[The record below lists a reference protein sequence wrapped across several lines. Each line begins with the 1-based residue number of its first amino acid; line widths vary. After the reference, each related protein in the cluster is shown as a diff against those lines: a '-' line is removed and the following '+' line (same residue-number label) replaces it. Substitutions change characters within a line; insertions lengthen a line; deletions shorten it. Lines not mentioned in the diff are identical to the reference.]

1 MTVSMRVMSA
11 GDGYKY
17 LLRTVAAGDGARSL
31 STPLTRYYS
40 AEGTPPGRWM
50 GGGLESLESS
60 IREGDTVTEAHL
72 QLLIGMG
79 RHPISGEPLGRAY
92 PQYSKDGQA
101 SGAHQRA
108 VAGYDFTFSIPKS
121 ASVLWAV
128 ADADTQT
135 LIARAHHRAVAH
147 VVAYMER
154 EVAMTR
160 TGATAGDGA
169 VAQVGV
175 HGLIATAFDHFD
187 SRAGDPHLHTHV
199 VVSNKVQTTLDGKWR
214 SLDGRPMHA
223 AVVALS
229 ELHEA
234 IFSDE
239 LTRSLGIDWEA
250 RDLGRDRNTTWAIV
264 GVPEQLVDEFSTRAH
279 AIDDE
284 TDRLIAAYVAS
295 HGHRPAAATIMKL
308 RAQATLS
315 TRPEK
320 QLHSLAE
327 LTAGWRN
334 RATSALGREATS
346 WAHGLVADSA
356 GPTLMRAMDLSP
368 QQLATLGNSVMVT
381 VADKRTTWRRW
392 NLVAEAARQT
402 MPMRFATASDR
413 EAVVELVADA
423 AESASLR
430 LSPPEIA
437 ATPLEFQ
444 RADGS
449 SVFRARRSAV
459 FTAGLLL
466 EAEGRLLDRS
476 RNTLAPR
483 MPTVQTRWAARD
495 RIALGSD
502 QREALDRIVSS
513 GRTVDLLVG
522 AAGTGKT
529 TAMRA
534 LRDAWE
540 AVYGRGSVVGLAPSA
555 GAAHVLAEELG
566 IPTENTAK
574 WWTNHLIHGDSF
586 SAGQLVIVDE
596 ASLAGTLS
604 LDRITRLAADAGAK
618 VLLVGDHAQ
627 LQAVDAGGAFALL
640 VHDRDDVPELVDVHR
655 FVHSWEK
662 EASVQLR
669 DGDVDVID
677 AYAEYGR
684 LVEGDSDA
692 MIDAAYAQWRDDV
705 RRGRSSVLV
714 ADSND
719 AVAALNVRARAE
731 RILDGEV
738 SGPDEVTMHAGTAAA
753 VGDIVLTRRND
764 RTLRAGR
771 TWVRNGDRWSV
782 VALRRDGGMLVRRS
796 GRAWGATVALPA
808 AYVAEH
814 VDLGYAITA
823 HRAQGI
829 TTDSAHVLVRSGMT
843 RESLYVA
850 MTRGREANTAYVAVD
865 RPETAHGGPHP
876 GDSINVTARTVLHGV
891 VQHVGAEL
899 SAHETIAAEQDRWE
913 SIAQLGA
920 EYETIA
926 SAGQRDRW
934 VALIERAGLTSAE
947 ASAVLDSEAF
957 GPLAAALRR
966 AEADHHDV
974 DLLFPA
980 VVRSRGF
987 DGAGDVAAVIL
998 SRLEKTIARGA
1009 AQRDIG
1015 RRAPRL
1021 IAGLIPEALGPMTT
1035 EMRGA
1040 LDERKMLME
1049 HRAQRLTES
1058 ALAGRDAWVVALG
1071 VEPHGSA
1078 RAAWIR
1084 QARVVAAYR
1093 DRYAIT
1099 GHRPLGGDPRSSAQ
1113 ERDAVRARAAM
1124 DAARRL
1130 ARAASD
1136 QVCGTMESAHRMAV
1150 PSR

>member
-1 MTVSMRVMSA
+1 MSA

-50 GGGLESLESS
+50 GAGIDALSSS
-60 IREGDTVTEAHL
+60 IRGGDTVTEAQL

-79 RHPISGEPLGRAY
+79 RHPLTGEPLGRAY
-92 PQYSKDGQA
+92 PQYGKDEQA
-101 SGAHQRA
+101 GGARQRA

-128 ADADTQT
+128 ADAKTQER
-135 LIARAHHRAVAH
+135 IARAHHQAVAY

-154 EVAMTR
+154 EVAGTR
-160 TGATAGDGA
+160 TGATSGDGA
-169 VAQVGV
+169 VAQVEV
-175 HGLIATAFDHFD
+175 NGLIATAFDHFD

-199 VVSNKVQTTLDGKWR
+199 VVSNKVQTALDGKWR
-214 SLDGRPMHA
+214 SLDGRPIHA

-239 LTRSLGIDWEA
+239 LARELAIDWEA
-250 RDLGRDRNTTWAIV
+250 RDLGRDRNTTWAIT
-264 GVPEQLVDEFSTRAH
+264 GVSEGLVHEFSTRAH
-279 AIDDE
+279 AIEDA
-284 TDRLIAAYVAS
+284 TDRLIAAFVEAR
-295 HGHRPAAATIMKL
+295 GHRPAAATIMKL

-327 LTAGWRN
+327 LTAGWRS
-334 RATSALGREATS
+334 RATHELGFDATAWAYALITHSKR
-346 WAHGLVADSA
+346 
-356 GPTLMRAMDLSP
+356 PMLMRAIDVSP
-368 QQLATLGNSVMVT
+368 EDLATLGRSVMIA

-392 NLVAEAARQT
+392 NLIAEAARQT
-402 MPMRFATASDR
+402 MPVRFATASDR
-413 EAVVELVADA
+413 ESVVELVADA
-423 AESASLR
+423 AENASLR

-437 ATPLEFQ
+437 ESPLAFQ
-444 RADGS
+444 RVDGS
-449 SVFRARRSAV
+449 SVFRARQSAV
-459 FTAGLLL
+459 FTARLLL
-466 EAEGRLLDRS
+466 EAESRLLDRS
-476 RNTLAPR
+476 RTATAPR
-483 MPTVQTRWAARD
+483 MTTMQTPSAARE
-495 RIALGSD
+495 RVALGSD
-502 QREALDRIVSS
+502 QREALERIVNS

-534 LRDAWE
+534 LRNSWE
-540 AVYGRGSVVGLAPSA
+540 TVYGPGSVVGLAPSA

-574 WWTNHLIHGDSF
+574 WWTNHLINGDVF

-604 LDRITRLAADAGAK
+604 LDRITAMAADAGAK

-640 VHDRDDVPELVDVHR
+640 AHDREDVPELVDIHR
-655 FVHSWEK
+655 FLHAWEK
-662 EASVQLR
+662 DASVQLR
-669 DGDVDVID
+669 DGDDDAID
-677 AYAEYGR
+677 AYAEHDR
-684 LVEGDSDA
+684 VVEGDSNA
-692 MIDAAYAQWRDDV
+692 MIDAAYAQWRQDL
-705 RRGRSSVLV
+705 RRGKSSVLV

-738 SGPDEVTMHAGTAAA
+738 TGPDEVSLHGGSAAA
-753 VGDIVLTRRND
+753 IGDIVVTRRND

-771 TWVRNGDRWSV
+771 TWVRNGDRWIV
-782 VALRRDGGMLVRRS
+782 IALRRDGGMRVRRA
-796 GRAWGATVALPA
+796 GRTWGATVALPS
-808 AYVAEH
+808 AYVAAH
-814 VDLGYAITA
+814 VDLGYALTA

-829 TTDSAHVLVRSGMT
+829 TTDTSHVLVRSGMT

-865 RPETAHGGPHP
+865 RPEAVHAGPHP
-876 GDSINVTARTVLHGV
+876 GDPNDVTARTVLHGV

-899 SAHETIAAEQDRWE
+899 SAHETISAEQDRWG
-913 SIAQLGA
+913 SVAQLAA

-926 SAGQRDRW
+926 AAAQHDRW
-934 VALIERAGLTSAE
+934 VALIRNAGLGSAE
-947 ASAVLDSEAF
+947 ASAVIDSDAF
-957 GPLAAALRR
+957 GPLTAALRR

-974 DLLFPA
+974 EQLMPA
-980 VVRSRGF
+980 LVRSRGF
-987 DGAGDVAAVIL
+987 DGVGDVAAALL
-998 SRLEKTIARGA
+998 SRLEKATAPEAHHGF
-1009 AQRDIG
+1009 G
-1015 RRAPRL
+1015 RKALRA
-1021 IAGLIPEALGPMTT
+1021 IAGLIPEALGPMAPD
-1035 EMRGA
+1035 MRRA
-1040 LDERKMLME
+1040 LDERKALIE
-1049 HRAQRLTES
+1049 HRAQQLTEG
-1058 ALAGRDAWVVALG
+1058 ALARRQEWLDALG
-1071 VEPHGSA
+1071 LEPQGSS
-1078 RAAWIR
+1078 RAPWIR
-1084 QARVVAAYR
+1084 QVRVVAAYR
-1093 DRYAIT
+1093 DRYGVT
-1099 GHRPLGGDPRSSAQ
+1099 GHHPLGGVPTSSVQ
-1113 ERDAVRARAAM
+1113 DW
-1124 DAARRL
+1124 DAACARVAIETAQRL
-1130 ARAASD
+1130 ARRSD
-1136 QVCGTMESAHRMAV
+1136 QVSRTRDRAREMGA

>member
-1 MTVSMRVMSA
+1 MSA

-31 STPLTRYYS
+31 YTPLTRYYHV
-40 AEGTPPGRWM
+40 EGTPPGRWM
-50 GGGLESLESS
+50 GAGVDSMGSS
-60 IREGDTVTEAHL
+60 IRDGDSVSEAQL

-79 RHPISGEPLGRAY
+79 RHPVSGEPLGRAY
-92 PQYSKDGQA
+92 PEYGHEGGSR
-101 SGAHQRA
+101 QRA

-121 ASVLWAV
+121 ASALWAV
-128 ADADTQT
+128 ADAQTQE
-135 LIARAHHRAVAH
+135 LIADAHHRAVAH

-154 EVAMTR
+154 EVAFTR

-169 VAQVGV
+169 VAQVAV
-175 HGLIATAFDHFD
+175 NGLIATAFDHFD

-199 VVSNKVQTTLDGKWR
+199 VVSNKVQTALDGKWR
-214 SLDGRPMHA
+214 SLDGRPLHA

-229 ELHEA
+229 ELHES

-239 LTRSLGIDWEA
+239 LTRTLGVGWEA
-250 RDLGRDRNTTWAIV
+250 RDRGRDRNTMWAIA
-264 GVPEQLVDEFSTRAH
+264 GVPHELIAEFSTRAH

-284 TDRLIAAYVAS
+284 TDRLIADYVTA
-295 HGHRPAAATIMKL
+295 HGHRPAPATIMKL

-327 LTAGWRN
+327 LTAGWRE
-334 RATSALGREATS
+334 RATRVLESDATTWAHATVATS
-346 WAHGLVADSA
+346 KT
-356 GPTLMRAMDLSP
+356 PTLMRAADVPPELFE
-368 QQLATLGNSVMVT
+368 TLGNSVMVA
-381 VADKRTTWRRW
+381 VAEKRTTWRRW
-392 NLVAEAARQT
+392 TLIAEAARQT

-413 EAVVELVADA
+413 EAVVERVADA
-423 AESASLR
+423 AENASLR

-437 ATPLEFQ
+437 ESPLEFQ

-459 FTAGLLL
+459 FTAKLLL
-466 EAEGRLLDRS
+466 EAESRLLDRT
-476 RNTLAPR
+476 RDVTAPR
-483 MPTVQTRWAARD
+483 IATLQTRSR
-495 RIALGSD
+495 REGVALGSD
-502 QREALDRIVSS
+502 QREALDNIVSS
-513 GRTVDLLVG
+513 GRAVDLLVG

-540 AVYGRGSVVGLAPSA
+540 AAYGRGAVVGLAPSA

-574 WWTNHLIHGDSF
+574 WWTNHLIHGETF
-586 SAGQLVIVDE
+586 APGQLVIIDE

-604 LDRITRLAADAGAK
+604 LDRITGLAAAAGAK

-640 VHDRDDVPELVDVHR
+640 VHDRDDVPELVDIHR
-655 FVHSWEK
+655 FVHAWEK

-669 DGDVDVID
+669 DGDADAID
-677 AYAEYGR
+677 AYAEQER
-684 LVEGDSDA
+684 VLEGDSDA
-692 MIDAAYAQWRDDV
+692 MIDAAYASWRRDV
-705 RRGRSSVLV
+705 QRGKSSVLV

-731 RILDGEV
+731 RILDGEIT
-738 SGPDEVTMHAGTAAA
+738 GPDEVALHAGNAAA

-764 RTLRAGR
+764 RTLRTGR

-782 VALRRDGGMLVRRS
+782 IALHRDGGMLVRRA
-796 GRAWGATVALPA
+796 GRNGGANVALPGD
-808 AYVAEH
+808 YVAEH

-829 TTDSAHVLVRSGMT
+829 TTDTAHVLVRSGMT

-865 RPETAHGGPHP
+865 RPEGAHAGPHP
-876 GDSINVTARTVLHGV
+876 GDPIDVTARSVLRGV

-899 SAHETIAAEQDRWE
+899 SAHETIAAEQDRWG
-913 SIAQLGA
+913 SMAQLSA

-926 SAGQRDRW
+926 AAAQRDRW
-934 VALIERAGLTSAE
+934 VALIETSGL
-947 ASAVLDSEAF
+947 AVVDQGAVIDSDAF
-957 GPLAAALRR
+957 GPLTAGLRR

-974 DLLFPA
+974 ARLLA
-980 VVRSRGF
+980 ALVGARGF
-987 DGAGDVAAVIL
+987 DGADDIAAVLL
-998 SRLEKTIARGA
+998 SRLERAMAREARSGF
-1009 AQRDIG
+1009 G
-1015 RRAPRL
+1015 RMAPRL
-1021 IAGLIPEALGPMTT
+1021 IAGLIPEALGPMAL
-1035 EMRGA
+1035 EMRRA
-1040 LDERKMLME
+1040 LDERRDLIE
-1049 HRAQRLTES
+1049 QRAHGLAAKAIAKHES
-1058 ALAGRDAWVVALG
+1058 WMSALG
-1071 VEPHGSA
+1071 VEPDGSA
-1078 RAAWIR
+1078 RAAWRR
-1084 QARVVAAYR
+1084 QVKVVAAYR
-1093 DRYAIT
+1093 DRYGVT
-1099 GHRPLGGDPRSSAQ
+1099 GHRPLGDSPATSAQ
-1113 ERDAVRARAAM
+1113 ERDAVRARIAIETAH
-1124 DAARRL
+1124 RL
-1130 ARAASD
+1130 SRAAQD
-1136 QVCGTMESAHRMAV
+1136 QHSGQRGSGRPSAAPVR
-1150 PSR
+1150 